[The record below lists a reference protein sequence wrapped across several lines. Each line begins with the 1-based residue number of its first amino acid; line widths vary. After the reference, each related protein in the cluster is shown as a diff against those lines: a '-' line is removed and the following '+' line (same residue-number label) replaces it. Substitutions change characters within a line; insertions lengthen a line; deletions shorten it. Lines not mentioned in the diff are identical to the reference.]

1 MPKNKLQ
8 EVIFS
13 LLMVLAMVYAM
24 VCYNIALAQGGLHNA
39 VFLLAL
45 RELPIMAPVAFALEV
60 LVVGRLARRMA
71 LRLVCVERDPQILV
85 TLAVSSMT
93 VCLMCPL
100 MSLFSVALFQHPGV
114 QLPAAWL
121 QSAALSFPMA
131 LCWQLFRRPRRAL
144 CVPAAVLP
152 AACRA
157 CARTEHGV
165 FVALSAAKAVVLPQG
180 STTASL
186 I

>member
-45 RELPIMAPVAFALEV
+45 RELPIMAPVALALEV

-71 LRLVCVERDPQILV
+71 APGLRGTRPADPGNPGRFLHDRMPDVSADEPVFRGAVPASRRAAPRRMAAERRAELPHGSV
-85 TLAVSSMT
+85 LA
-93 VCLMCPL
+93 
-100 MSLFSVALFQHPGV
+100 A
-114 QLPAAWL
+114 
-121 QSAALSFPMA
+121 
-131 LCWQLFRRPRRAL
+131 LFRRPRRAL

-165 FVALSAAKAVVLPQG
+165 FVALSAAKAVVHPQK
-180 STTASL
+180 STTAF
-186 I
+186 

>member
-60 LVVGRLARRMA
+60 LVVGRLARQMA

-121 QSAALSFPMA
+121 RFPMA
-131 LCWQLFRRPRRAL
+131 LCWQLFFAGPAVRFVFRLLFCRPHA
-144 CVPAAVLP
+144 VPVP
-152 AACRA
+152 EQS
-157 CARTEHGV
+157 TE
-165 FVALSAAKAVVLPQG
+165 S
-180 STTASL
+180 SSL
-186 I
+186 